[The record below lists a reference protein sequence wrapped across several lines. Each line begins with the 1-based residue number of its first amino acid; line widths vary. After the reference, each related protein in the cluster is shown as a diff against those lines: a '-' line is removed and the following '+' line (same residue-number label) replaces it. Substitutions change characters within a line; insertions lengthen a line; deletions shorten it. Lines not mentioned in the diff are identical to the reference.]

1 MIKKI
6 MIGFGAAA
14 MLASAAQA
22 QDSTFGATS
31 TDTVNIT
38 ADVAPVVRVSG
49 LDDVNFDLNEA
60 FFNQS
65 GPNTYQ
71 NQMFCVYSNVSN
83 AGSFSISATGTP
95 APAYG
100 SNAWA
105 VTNAG
110 DGSELAFT
118 MKVTDSNLDR
128 VVGPGD
134 NWSGFS
140 SAEWNAARPDTGDCS
155 DTGDNTRLQITFSKD
170 NVLGAN
176 AGTYEIGRAS
186 CRERV

>member
-1 MIKKI
+1 MISKI
-6 MIGFGAAA
+6 LMGAGAAA
-14 MLASAAQA
+14 LLASGAMA
-22 QDSTFGATS
+22 QDSTFGTTS

-38 ADVAPVVRVSG
+38 AEVAPVVRVSG

-65 GPNTYQ
+65 GPNTYK

-95 APAYG
+95 APAFG

-105 VTNAG
+105 VTNSG
-110 DGSELAFT
+110 DGSILAFT
-118 MKVTDSNLDR
+118 MKVYDGSLDR

-140 SAEWNAARPDTGDCS
+140 SAQWNGDRPDTGDCS
-155 DTGDNTRLQITFSKD
+155 DTGDNTRLQVTFSKD

-176 AGTYEIGRAS
+176 AGTYAGAITLVAS
-186 CRERV
+186 AT

>member
-14 MLASAAQA
+14 MLASAAHA

-71 NQMFCVYSNVSN
+71 NQMFCVYSNVSS

-95 APAYG
+95 APAFG

-170 NVLGAN
+170 DVLGAN
-176 AGTYEIGRAS
+176 AGTYAGSITLVAS
-186 CRERV
+186 AT

>member
-6 MIGFGAAA
+6 IMGVGAMALMTA
-14 MLASAAQA
+14 GAYA

-38 ADVAPVVRVSG
+38 AEVAPVVRVSG
-49 LDDVNFDLNEA
+49 LDDVDFQLNAA

-65 GPNTYQ
+65 GPNTYK

-95 APAYG
+95 APAFG

-105 VTNAG
+105 VTNSG
-110 DGSELAFT
+110 DGSILAFT
-118 MKVTDSNLDR
+118 MKVTDSSLDR

-140 SAEWNAARPDTGDCS
+140 AAQWNGDRPDTGDCS
-155 DTGDNTRLQITFSKD
+155 DTGDNARLQVTFSKD
-170 NVLGAN
+170 DVLGAN
-176 AGTYEIGRAS
+176 AGTYAGSVTLVAS
-186 CRERV
+186 AI